1 MVEPDSVLRALASG
15 ADGVAVM
22 GCHLGGCRFNDA
34 NHVAVK
40 RMEALGDLLDTV
52 GIGRRRLLLSF
63 GTAHEGHE
71 FAEILG
77 NFLRQNPLCRQCF
90 VLRWPVN
97 GVNRYLS
104 LEQAFRFE
112 QESPYKVTDAT
123 RDKLLAMIPMETFAA
138 SCCPCKIVLND
149 IEGFVRERSINLDDP
164 DDGFD
169 LDFVPH
175 HARERRVQF
184 AMNNTFGFGGH
195 NVTLVIGRY
204 A

>member
-1 MVEPDSVLRALASG
+1 MNAPERNDKKPSPHVLVFACRWCALVGADAAGRKKTELPASFRVIPVECASMVEPDSVLRALASG

-77 NFLRQNPLCRQCF
+77 NFLQEVGPLPELTPWRKT
-90 VLRWPVN
+90 LLNLP
-97 GVNRYLS
+97 
-104 LEQAFRFE
+104 AFR
-112 QESPYKVTDAT
+112 
-123 RDKLLAMIPMETFAA
+123 
-138 SCCPCKIVLND
+138 
-149 IEGFVRERSINLDDP
+149 
-164 DDGFD
+164 
-169 LDFVPH
+169 
-175 HARERRVQF
+175 
-184 AMNNTFGFGGH
+184 
-195 NVTLVIGRY
+195 
-204 A
+204 